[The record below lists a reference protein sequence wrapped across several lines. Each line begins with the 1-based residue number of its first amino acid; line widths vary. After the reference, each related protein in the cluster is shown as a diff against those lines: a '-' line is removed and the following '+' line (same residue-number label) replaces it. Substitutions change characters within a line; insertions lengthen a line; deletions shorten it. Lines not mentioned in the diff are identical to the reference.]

1 MLVVTEDQEFKP
13 LVESLEVRDKAEA
26 KKLLMEK
33 GLKDFLVEE
42 KNGELKVLRILL
54 G

>member
-1 MLVVTEDQEFKP
+1 MLVVTEDQEFMP
-13 LVESLEVRDKAEA
+13 LVESLDVKDKAEA
-26 KKLLMEK
+26 KKLLKEK

-42 KNGELKVLRILL
+42 KDGELKVVRILL